1 MKIADQDIL
10 FADVVERL
18 RAAAHEDREI
28 DAAQLHLINLHEII
42 QNAGPHWPLVKDR
55 IRIGSMG
62 FLRGC
67 LDDEDIVIPCGD
79 GFLVIYAR
87 GEYDALK
94 QRSAELRTL
103 LLEFYLG
110 QDGLKALKVD
120 VEHHRAAAH
129 DIGSL
134 LGAGPGP
141 AAPAEGATPMFAP
154 IWSVR
159 GRIIASYIC
168 APPFYDEGFVDSGVH
183 AADHYAAWDLA
194 FLDAAHAALA
204 REAPSPRP
212 GIGVSVHSSTLHVR
226 ASRALYLERLARIP
240 PELARRLFV
249 KIAEIERGAP
259 MINVAN
265 WVGLVRARVR
275 TVLLEFHHADQPPPT
290 LGELGVWGAGY
301 RLPDLSAQEGAR
313 AAEHIRRLRAWGQA
327 LRRQRLRLF
336 IDNPRRA
343 GLVRLAAEAGAAFVI
358 SDAFWPSAPAPGGVV
373 LTPMPRISDAA
384 ATAPLSAPPL

>member
-1 MKIADQDIL
+1 MPIADQDIL

-42 QNAGPHWPLVKDR
+42 ENAGPHWPLVKDR
-55 IRIGSMG
+55 IRLGSMG

-67 LDDEDIVIPCGD
+67 LDDKDIVIPCGD
-79 GFLVIYAR
+79 GFLVIYAH
-87 GEYDALK
+87 GEVEALK
-94 QRSAELRTL
+94 QRSRELHAL

-129 DIGSL
+129 DIGAL
-134 LGAGPGP
+134 LGQGP
-141 AAPAEGATPMFAP
+141 APAAVSASAATPMFAP
-154 IWSVR
+154 IWSAR
-159 GRIIASYIC
+159 GKIVASYIC
-168 APPFYDEGFVDSGVH
+168 APPFYDEGFAADGVH
-183 AADHYAAWDLA
+183 AADHYAEWDMA

-204 REAPSPRP
+204 AEAPPPRP
-212 GIGVSVHSSTLHVR
+212 GIGVSVHSSTLHAR
-226 ASRALYLERLARIP
+226 AARGAYLERLARVP

-265 WVGLVRARVR
+265 WVGLLRARVR
-275 TVLLEFHHADQPPPT
+275 TVLLEFHYTDQPPPT
-290 LGELGVWGAGY
+290 LNELGIWGAGY
-301 RLPDLSAQEGAR
+301 RLPDLPAQEGAR
-313 AAEHIRRLRAWGQA
+313 VAEHIRRMRHWGAA
-327 LRRQRLRLF
+327 LRRQRLRFF

-343 GLVRLAAEAGAAFVI
+343 GLVRLAADSGAAFI
-358 SDAFWPSAPAPGGVV
+358 LSDAFWPFAPAPGGVIP
-373 LTPMPRISDAA
+373 TPAPRILEGA
-384 ATAPLSAPPL
+384 APLSPTLL